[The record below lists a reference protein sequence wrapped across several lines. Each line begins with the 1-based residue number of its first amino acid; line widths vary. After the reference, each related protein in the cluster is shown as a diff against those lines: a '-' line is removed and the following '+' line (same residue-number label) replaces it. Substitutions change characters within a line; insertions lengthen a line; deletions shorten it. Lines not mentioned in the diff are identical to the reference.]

1 MTLSLSTLRIVIYFE
16 SVRGKN
22 FLNFL
27 ERLLLIEL
35 GTAPHHFEKD
45 SPSNPSQVLFFS
57 HGWYGNKTS
66 SSRHLIR
73 QPHFTASPSAPLHT
87 ELSLEHLYF
96 LRCERNPPFQANPH
110 DENRILNSEIPENR
124 TETTV
129 TAAPDQNRNP

>member
-1 MTLSLSTLRIVIYFE
+1 LTLHWCTDPIS
-16 SVRGKN
+16 
-22 FLNFL
+22 
-27 ERLLLIEL
+27 L

-96 LRCERNPPFQANPH
+96 LRCRPGDKSAIPSQPTRREQDFELRNTRKPDGNHRDGGPRPEQKPLVAHRSRAARSFFPFG
-110 DENRILNSEIPENR
+110 S
-124 TETTV
+124 
-129 TAAPDQNRNP
+129 